1 MMSQFSDAETIR
13 LYRFN
18 TETNSF
24 DEIPPESIPEGGI
37 KDLFLAE
44 GHETSYA
51 LIWID
56 KYIVFLFHG
65 QDTSVSVKFKS
76 AHEITKLR
84 DKILLGGKVVT
95 VDEGSEPIPFK
106 FLTKMA
112 DPKDYGVED
121 GQAVYAPAYSGSEA
135 DVDKFEK
142 LSLEKISLLLD
153 QVPTPD
159 GFVREAVIHENNLY
173 AIKHARQRFMGSEIE
188 EIELVPLPKGSS
200 IESGA
205 YMAAD
210 LTPRLLFENGHLV
223 FVELLRKTAQRQK
236 QETLFDHLA

>member
-1 MMSQFSDAETIR
+1 MSQFSDTETIK

-18 TETNSF
+18 AEANSF
-24 DEIPPESIPEGGI
+24 DEIPPENIPEEGI
-37 KDLFLAE
+37 KVILEESHD
-44 GHETSYA
+44 TSYA
-51 LIWID
+51 LVWVD

-65 QDTSVSVKFKS
+65 QATTVEVKFKS

-84 DKILLGGKVVT
+84 DEMLLGGKVVT
-95 VDEGSEPIPFK
+95 VDEGSEPLPFK

-121 GQAVYAPAYSGSEA
+121 GQAAYSPAYSGSEA
-135 DVDKFEK
+135 DMDKFEK

-153 QVPTPD
+153 QVPAPD
-159 GFVREAVIHENNLY
+159 GYMREAVIHENTLY

-200 IESGA
+200 IENGV
-205 YMAAD
+205 YMAKE